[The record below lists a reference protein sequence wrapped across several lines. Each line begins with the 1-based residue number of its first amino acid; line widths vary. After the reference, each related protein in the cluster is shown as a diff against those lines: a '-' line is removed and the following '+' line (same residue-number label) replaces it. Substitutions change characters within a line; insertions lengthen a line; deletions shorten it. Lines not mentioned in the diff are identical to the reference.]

1 MKECIENL
9 ARYFYDQMPYD
20 GNGKKPEWVENGN
33 SIKQDEARLMAME
46 VLKTKKTGSHM
57 TKAKPQQESWRD
69 RFESQFGAF
78 AILGSMGRFYN
89 GAFANEAR
97 ISKAIDFISD
107 ERTQILNEVREV
119 VEGMGTYRTAKNIET
134 VNKHDLLQA
143 IKKLKEEHE

>member
-1 MKECIENL
+1 
-9 ARYFYDQMPYD
+9 
-20 GNGKKPEWVENGN
+20 
-33 SIKQDEARLMAME
+33 
-46 VLKTKKTGSHM
+46 M

-107 ERTQILNEVREV
+107 ERIQLLDEVREL
-119 VEGMGTYRTAKNIET
+119 VEGMRRTEQESSDSEDVWGYYNQALD
-134 VNKHDLLQA
+134 DLLQA
-143 IKKLKEEHE
+143 IKKLKEEQK